1 MCMYGCMYVCTHVR
15 VASHNPKATCYPFP
29 FWGLL
34 LKKECA
40 YTGGAT
46 GEPRFDIGLKN
57 AWSFEFGRGVPH
69 VESEWRIS
77 QALRFTSRDSGKQ
90 ILSHTFGEEAIF
102 NVEAAVGLR
111 NMRTGDTLASG
122 TRFWGTMWRSTA
134 RKLRISQQR
143 CSRNSQQR

>member
-1 MCMYGCMYVCTHVR
+1 MLGVL
-15 VASHNPKATCYPFP
+15 N
-29 FWGLL
+29 L
-34 LKKECA
+34 
-40 YTGGAT
+40 GGVFRTSSPNGGFRKRSDLQAET
-46 GEPRFDIGLKN
+46 Q
-57 AWSFEFGRGVPH
+57 
-69 VESEWRIS
+69 ESKSCRT
-77 QALRFTSRDSGKQ
+77 L
-90 ILSHTFGEEAIF
+90 FGEEAIF